1 MRVGGH
7 IILGGVGSIALYPFP
22 SLPGLVFW
30 LSSVVI
36 DVDHYLDFIY
46 RNGFT
51 DFRIKKALDYHD
63 VLRGLWRSP
72 EFLHISVFHTVEFAA
87 LVYILSVWT
96 DAAWLKALC
105 LGIVFHVAVDM
116 IYLYRHKVLTLRAY
130 SVIEYLIR
138 KNRLVARGLS
148 PTAVYSE
155 ALRHIKDRDEK

>member
-1 MRVGGH
+1 MRAGGH
-7 IILGGVGSIALYPFP
+7 ILAGGVGSIVLYPFP
-22 SLPGLVFW
+22 SLLGLVFW

-51 DFRIKKALDYHD
+51 DFRIKGMFLYHD
-63 VLRGLWRSP
+63 VLKGFWGRP

-87 LVYILSVWT
+87 MVYILSVWT

-105 LGIVFHVAVDM
+105 LGIFFHLALDW

-138 KNRLVARGLS
+138 KRRLVTQGLS
-148 PTAVYSE
+148 PGTIYSE
-155 ALRHIKDRDEK
+155 ALRYVNDAHEK